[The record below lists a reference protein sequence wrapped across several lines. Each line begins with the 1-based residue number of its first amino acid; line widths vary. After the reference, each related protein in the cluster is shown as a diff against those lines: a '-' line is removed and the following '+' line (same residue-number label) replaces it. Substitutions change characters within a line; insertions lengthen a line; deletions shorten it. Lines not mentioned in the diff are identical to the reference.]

1 MVEKI
6 ELNSLDR
13 FNPHSDPSHIAQA
26 LESWLRSF
34 ELFVTGKGVT
44 DPTQRFVVALFQNS
58 RARYLFYVNRR
69 VWC

>member
-26 LESWLRSF
+26 LERWLRSF
-34 ELFVTGKGVT
+34 ELFVTGKV
-44 DPTQRFVVALFQNS
+44 
-58 RARYLFYVNRR
+58 
-69 VWC
+69 